1 MLRRGINIFG
11 TVLLITLPLHCFMAR
26 TGTCTQSDTGHFL
39 AAMWYAGV
47 TAVPAGLCL
56 ILKPR
61 YNVLQ
66 WAFLGLAGLAAPI
79 LLTALLSTT
88 ISGHSLCGGEFD
100 DYGVERWER
109 LYAPY
114 FLCLL
119 GAFAGVVWSSRKQRL
134 AEVKGE

>member
-1 MLRRGINIFG
+1 MLG
-11 TVLLITLPLHCFMAR
+11 TVLLVTLPLHCFMAM
-26 TGTCTQSDTGHFL
+26 TGTCTQSDTGHYL

-61 YNVLQ
+61 YNPLQ
-66 WAFLGLAGLAAPI
+66 WAFLGLAGLAAPV
-79 LLTALLSTT
+79 LLTALLATT

-109 LYAPY
+109 FYAPY

-119 GAFAGVVWSSRKQRL
+119 GGFIWLVWTSRRQVVEER
-134 AEVKGE
+134 G